1 MINKSIGFFDSGVG
15 GLSVLK
21 EACALMPEEN
31 YIYYGDSANAPYGE
45 KSREEI
51 FELTM
56 RGIGYLMSNDIKALV
71 IACNTATSAV
81 IDELRKEVDIPVIGM
96 EPAIKPALNAVEG
109 KVLMMATP
117 ATIRLERYNN
127 LLERFNARERVI
139 NLACNKLAGM
149 IEHNVLSHSNQ
160 LNDYLAGLLA
170 PYKNAGIQAIVLGC
184 THYVFIKDD
193 IKEAF
198 GEDVLIFDG
207 NQGTVNRLKS
217 VLEEKG
223 IKRPAGT
230 GRGAVVLNSS
240 SDDQFS
246 MKTYSKLFYG
256 K

>member
-96 EPAIKPALNAVEG
+96 EPAIKPALAAVEG
-109 KVLMMATP
+109 KVLMMAPP

-127 LLERFNARERVI
+127 LLERFNARERVV

-149 IEHNVLSHSNQ
+149 IEHNVLSHSNE
-160 LNDYLAGLLA
+160 LGDYLAGLLA
-170 PYKNAGIQAIVLGC
+170 PYKNTGIQGIVLGC
-184 THYVFIKDD
+184 THYVFIKED

-207 NQGTVNRLKS
+207 NHGTVKRLKS

-223 IKRPAGT
+223 IKRPSDAGK
-230 GRGAVVLNSS
+230 GAVILNSS

>member
-21 EACALMPEEN
+21 DACSLMPEEN

-96 EPAIKPALNAVEG
+96 EPAIKPALAAVEG

-117 ATIRLERYNN
+117 ATIKLERYNN
-127 LLERFNARERVI
+127 LLERFNARERVV

-149 IEHNVLSHSNQ
+149 IDHNVLSRSDE
-160 LNDYLAGLLA
+160 LNNYLCEILA
-170 PYKNAGIQAIVLGC
+170 PYRNLGIEAIVLGC
-184 THYVFIKDD
+184 THYVFIRED

-198 GEDVLIFDG
+198 GQNVLLFDG
-207 NQGTVNRLKS
+207 NRGTVNRLKS

-223 IKRPAGT
+223 IKRSPDAGK
-230 GRGAVVLNSS
+230 GAVVLNSS

-256 K
+256 R

>member
-56 RGIGYLMSNDIKALV
+56 RGVGYLISSDIKALV

-81 IDELRKEVDIPVIGM
+81 IDQLRKEVDIPVIGM
-96 EPAIKPALNAVEG
+96 EPAIKPALAAVEG

-117 ATIRLERYNN
+117 ATIKLERYNN

-139 NLACNKLAGM
+139 NLACNKLAGI
-149 IEHNVLSHSNQ
+149 IEHSVLSHNGE
-160 LNDYLAGLLA
+160 LDDYLKELLA
-170 PYKNAGIQAIVLGC
+170 PYKNKGIEAIVLGLS
-184 THYVFIKDD
+184 
-193 IKEAF
+193 
-198 GEDVLIFDG
+198 LIH
-207 NQGTVNRLKS
+207 
-217 VLEEKG
+217 
-223 IKRPAGT
+223 I
-230 GRGAVVLNSS
+230 
-240 SDDQFS
+240 
-246 MKTYSKLFYG
+246 
-256 K
+256 

>member
-96 EPAIKPALNAVEG
+96 EPAIKPALAAVEG

-127 LLERFNARERVI
+127 LLERFNARERVV

-149 IEHNVLSHSNQ
+149 IEHNVLSHSNE
-160 LNDYLAGLLA
+160 LEDYLAGLLA
-170 PYKNAGIQAIVLGC
+170 PYKNTGIQGIVLGC
-184 THYVFIKDD
+184 THYVFIKED

-207 NQGTVNRLKS
+207 NHGSVNRLKC
-217 VLEEKG
+217 VLEENG
-223 IKRPAGT
+223 IKRPSAAGK
-230 GRGAVVLNSS
+230 GAVILNSS

>member
-127 LLERFNARERVI
+127 LLERFNARERVV

-149 IEHNVLSHSNQ
+149 IEHSVLSHNSE
-160 LNDYLAGLLA
+160 LKDYLSGLLT

-184 THYVFIKDD
+184 THYVFIKED

-198 GEDVLIFDG
+198 GKDVLIFDG
-207 NQGTVNRLKS
+207 NHGTVNRLKS

-223 IKRPAGT
+223 IKRPADAGK
-230 GRGAVVLNSS
+230 GAVILNSS

>member
-56 RGIGYLMSNDIKALV
+56 RGVGYLISSDIKALV

-81 IDELRKEVDIPVIGM
+81 IDQLRKEVDIPVIGM
-96 EPAIKPALNAVEG
+96 EPAIKPALAAVEG

-117 ATIRLERYNN
+117 ATIKLERYNN

-139 NLACNKLAGM
+139 NLACNKLAGI
-149 IEHNVLSHSNQ
+149 IEHSVLSHNGE
-160 LNDYLAGLLA
+160 LDDYLKELLA
-170 PYKNAGIQAIVLGC
+170 PYKNKGIEAIVLGC
-184 THYVFIKDD
+184 THYVFIKDS

-198 GEDVLIFDG
+198 GGNPLIFDG
-207 NQGTVNRLKS
+207 NGGTVNRLKS

-223 IKRPAGT
+223 LRRPEGA

-246 MKTYSKLFYG
+246 MKTYPKLFYG
-256 K
+256 R

>member
-96 EPAIKPALNAVEG
+96 EPAIKPALAAVEG

-127 LLERFNARERVI
+127 LLERFNARERVV

-149 IEHNVLSHSNQ
+149 IEHNVLSHSNE
-160 LNDYLAGLLA
+160 LEDYLAGLLA
-170 PYKNAGIQAIVLGC
+170 PYKNTGIQGIVLGC
-184 THYVFIKDD
+184 THYVFIKED

-198 GEDVLIFDG
+198 GEDALIFDG
-207 NQGTVNRLKS
+207 NRGTVNRLKS

-223 IKRPAGT
+223 IKRPSDAGK
-230 GRGAVVLNSS
+230 GAVILNSS

>member
-96 EPAIKPALNAVEG
+96 EPAIKPALAAVEG

-127 LLERFNARERVI
+127 LLERFNARERVV

-149 IEHNVLSHSNQ
+149 IEHNVLSHSNE
-160 LNDYLAGLLA
+160 LEDYLAGLLA
-170 PYKNAGIQAIVLGC
+170 PYKNTGIQGIVLGC
-184 THYVFIKDD
+184 THYVFIKED

-207 NQGTVNRLKS
+207 NRGTVNRLKS

-223 IKRPAGT
+223 IKRPSDAGK
-230 GRGAVVLNSS
+230 GAVILNSS

>member
-96 EPAIKPALNAVEG
+96 EPAIKPALAAVEG

-127 LLERFNARERVI
+127 LLERFNARERVV

-149 IEHNVLSHSNQ
+149 IEHNVLSHSNE
-160 LNDYLAGLLA
+160 LEDYLAGLLA
-170 PYKNAGIQAIVLGC
+170 PYKNTGIQGIVLGC
-184 THYVFIKDD
+184 THYVFIKED

-207 NQGTVNRLKS
+207 NHGTVNRLKS

-223 IKRPAGT
+223 IKRPSDAGK
-230 GRGAVVLNSS
+230 GAVILNSS

>member
-96 EPAIKPALNAVEG
+96 EPAIKPALAAVEG

-127 LLERFNARERVI
+127 LLERFNARERVV

-149 IEHNVLSHSNQ
+149 IEHNVLSHSNELQ
-160 LNDYLAGLLA
+160 DYLAGLLA
-170 PYKNAGIQAIVLGC
+170 PYKNTGIQGIVLGC
-184 THYVFIKDD
+184 THYVFIKED

-207 NQGTVNRLKS
+207 NRGTVNRLKS

-223 IKRPAGT
+223 IKRPSDAGK
-230 GRGAVVLNSS
+230 GAVILNSS

>member
-96 EPAIKPALNAVEG
+96 EPAIKPALAAVEG

-127 LLERFNARERVI
+127 LLERFNARERVV

-149 IEHNVLSHSNQ
+149 IEHNVLSHSNE
-160 LNDYLAGLLA
+160 LGDYLAGLLA
-170 PYKNAGIQAIVLGC
+170 PYKNTGIQAIVLGC
-184 THYVFIKDD
+184 THYVFIKED

-207 NQGTVNRLKS
+207 NRGTVNRLKS

-223 IKRPAGT
+223 IKRPSDAGK
-230 GRGAVVLNSS
+230 GAVILNSS